1 MFTFFSINNISRYI
15 VFAFLILFLFFVLR
29 FSLSDKEA
37 KEYEE
42 IDTSGEMI
50 LARLNRAMAELAALK
65 AQNDEL
71 HALIQNFV
79 PFEARHDMDSFLK
92 QSKIPSPKETAAL
105 NSNDKLNADDFLD
118 EQFESSRR
126 KLKSDVNELWYYL
139 RENLNESK
147 LEFAEDLK
155 NSLQYDISKFFALE
169 NINLI

>member
-15 VFAFLILFLFFVLR
+15 VFAFLVVLFFFVLR
-29 FSLSDKEA
+29 FSFSNKEA

-50 LARLNRAMAELAALK
+50 LARLNRAMAELSALK
-65 AQNDEL
+65 SQNDEL

-79 PFEARHDMDSFLK
+79 PFEARQNVDSIFK
-92 QSKIPSPKETAAL
+92 QPKITSQHGPTTL
-105 NSNDKLNADDFLD
+105 NTNGKTDEFPD

-126 KLKSDVNELWYYL
+126 KLKMDVNELWHYL

-155 NSLQYDISKFFALE
+155 NSLQYDIRKFINFLNS
-169 NINLI
+169 NI